1 MGDFMDPT
9 TLNVLFGVAIVLGI
23 ISLGVIAV
31 GLRPQSKAEP
41 THTWPPK
48 FYFPLASDASLL
60 APRKTQTG
68 SNSMPT
74 VELKLP
80 DKPSAVDDEEPTA
93 RQLDLNKISEL
104 ADKTGPKRVGDM
116 TMPAIN
122 NPDATNKNVID
133 TKAANAGKPPNSPTN
148 GDPDVTNKQV
158 LK

>member
-1 MGDFMDPT
+1 MDPT
-9 TLNVLFGVAIVLGI
+9 TLNVLLGIAIVLGI

-31 GLRPQSKAEP
+31 GLRPQPKAEP

-60 APRKTQTG
+60 VPRKTQTG

-74 VELKLP
+74 VEMKLHTTP
-80 DKPSAVDDEEPTA
+80 ADIDDEEPTA

-104 ADKTGPKRVGDM
+104 ADKTGPKRVGNV
-116 TMPAIN
+116 P

-133 TKAANAGKPPNSPTN
+133 ANAANIGKSANPPTTN
-148 GDPDVTNKQV
+148 DPDVTNKQV